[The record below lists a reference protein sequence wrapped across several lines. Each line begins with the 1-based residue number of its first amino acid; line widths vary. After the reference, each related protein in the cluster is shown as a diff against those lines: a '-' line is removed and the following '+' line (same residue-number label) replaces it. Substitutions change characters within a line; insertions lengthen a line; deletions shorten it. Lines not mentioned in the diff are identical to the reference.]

1 MKFYNILVTG
11 CGGDIAQ
18 SMGKILIGYPKT
30 GKVIG
35 CDIHSDHAGHFI
47 FHECFVVERVSSL
60 GYNDSIVTLVNQQNI
75 DIIIPATEYEL
86 EYLLSN
92 DLRGIGRCIIIKP
105 NNLAV
110 EIGLDKYRTAKF
122 LESNDLPFPRTVLL
136 EEATGFVLPCIV
148 KSRRGSGSK
157 TVHIV
162 KDSDT
167 FMLLAKVLKD
177 ALCQEYLDAAGEEFT
192 CAVYRSSLGIIRMI
206 QFRRKLT
213 GGYSSFGI
221 VEKNKTIELI
231 LEKLASLI
239 NLVGSINVQL
249 RLQDGVPKIFEIN
262 ARFSSTVLF
271 RHLLGFEDLIWSIE
285 DALGLEI
292 GSYFEPP
299 LGSKFYKGFQEYIV
313 KAERI

>member
-1 MKFYNILVTG
+1 MKSYNILVTG

-18 SMGKILIGYPKT
+18 SMGKILISYPKAS
-30 GKVIG
+30 KVNG
-35 CDIHSDHAGHFI
+35 CDIHNDHAGHFI
-47 FHECFVVERVSSL
+47 FHECFVVERVSSPR
-60 GYNDSIVTLVNQQNI
+60 YHDSIVALVNQQHI
-75 DIIIPATEYEL
+75 DVIIPATEYEL

-92 DLRGIGRCIIIKP
+92 DFQGIKNCIIVKP
-105 NNLAV
+105 SNLAI

-122 LESNDLPFPRTVLL
+122 LESNNLPFPKTFLL
-136 EEATGFVLPCIV
+136 EEVPIPVLPCIV

-167 FMLLAKVLKD
+167 FALVARVVKD
-177 ALCQEYLDAAGEEFT
+177 AVCQEYLDATDEEFT
-192 CAVYRSSLGIIRMI
+192 CAVYRSKSGIIRTI

-221 VEKNKTIELI
+221 VEKEKAIDSI
-231 LEKLASLI
+231 LEKLASLF
-239 NLVGSINVQL
+239 NLVGCINVQL
-249 RLQDGVPKIFEIN
+249 RMQQGVPKIFEIN

-285 DALGLEI
+285 DALGFQI
-292 GSYFEPP
+292 GSYQEPP

-313 KAERI
+313 KASK